1 MLAFLQ
7 HLPNL
12 RLRFPIRHYV
22 VVAGA
27 VGVGD
32 VVVGAV
38 GVVGAVDV
46 VDADADVAAAFFET

>member
-27 VGVGD
+27 AGVGD
-32 VVVGAV
+32 V
-38 GVVGAVDV
+38 VVGAVDV

>member
-27 VGVGD
+27 AGVGD
-32 VVVGAV
+32 V
-38 GVVGAVDV
+38 VVGAVDV
-46 VDADADVAAAFFET
+46 VDADADADVAAAFFET